1 MVDRLTTKNISVHY
15 CTYQQ
20 VSSFFPSP
28 VASSQISLWLRLRG
42 SGRKPCEQGNMA
54 ESLLLPVVRGVVGKA
69 ADALVQSITRVWG
82 VDKDRLKLE
91 RHLEYVQSLLADAE
105 AKSETNHAVRTW
117 MKELKAAAYQADDVL
132 DDFQYEALRREAM
145 SDQSVASKVL
155 SNFTS
160 KNRLVFRCKASRDLK
175 NVLKKI
181 DALVTEMAKF
191 GLVTLAEEPPQ
202 ALPRQTHSAL
212 DESMEIFG
220 REDNKDGVVE
230 LLLDQQDQQHV
241 QVLPIF
247 GMGGVGKTTLA
258 KMVYNNDKIQKHFE
272 LRMWHCVSENFEA
285 IPLVRSVIELA
296 TNSTCGLPDT
306 IELLRGKLQEAIG
319 RKRFLLILDDVWNED
334 QNKWEDD
341 LRPLLCS
348 SIGGSG
354 STIVVTSR
362 SRQVASIMGTLP
374 PHELV
379 CLSEDD
385 SWELFSKKA
394 FSKGVQE
401 QAEFVKI
408 GRCISKKCKGLPLAL
423 KTMGGLMSSKQQIQ
437 EWEAIADCNISD
449 TNRGKDEVLPILKLS
464 YKHLSPEM
472 KQCFAFCSVFPK
484 DYKME
489 KDMLIQ
495 LWMANGYLHEEGTM
509 DLTQKGEYVF
519 NELAWRSFFQDV
531 ILVKGPYWPY
541 GKYTSKHEINGCKM
555 HDLMHDLAKD
565 VANECANSE
574 ELIQQNL
581 PVNDIRHLHILRYD
595 QLDKISQ
602 LLGGTM
608 YLRTLLTPPSSYKNL
623 VKSKLMSSR
632 ALHFYCGRTST
643 VHMELITR
651 IAHLRYLDLSGSKIV
666 SLPNSIDMLYNLLS
680 LRLNGCRRL
689 QYLPEGMRTM
699 RKLCH
704 IYLLGCYRLERMPPK
719 LSVLHNLRTLTA
731 FVVGTKDGCGI
742 EELEDLRQI
751 GNRLELYNLREVK
764 CGSKA
769 NLHEKH
775 NLNELLLY
783 WNHCRDEYYR
793 STIGEAT
800 NHEQALESLVPH
812 DKLKI
817 LEVRSYG
824 GLTISQWMRNPQMF
838 RCLRELIMVGCPWCK
853 DLPIVWMSSSL
864 EHLCL
869 WRMESL
875 TTLCNSID
883 AEAEADNTSL
893 QIFPKLKMMELIDLP
908 ELDRWA
914 ENSAEEILSSV
925 TFPRLE
931 KLEIE
936 NCDKLASLPKL
947 PVLTYLRLSGR
958 EGNNSTGA
966 LISMRMPLGSL
977 PSLIHL
983 KISFLLVDLVMPPD
997 GKESQSQRHLDTL
1010 RSLKL
1015 EGDDA
1020 FISIFNKSKLQLGL
1034 REWLVSVEELNINK
1048 CHNIVRW
1055 PVEELRCFPRL
1066 RSLHIWDC
1074 SKLEGKGSS
1083 SEEDGILPLL
1093 PKFPA
1098 SLEEIWIERNRSLV
1112 ALPSNL
1118 GDLTKL
1124 RRLTVQRC
1132 DALKALPDGMD
1143 GLTSLEELTIGF
1155 CPGIEKFPQG
1165 LLQQLPALK
1174 YLCIDGCPDL
1184 KRRCGEGGEYFDLIA
1199 SGLFVSC
1206 VT

>member
-1 MVDRLTTKNISVHY
+1 
-15 CTYQQ
+15 
-20 VSSFFPSP
+20 
-28 VASSQISLWLRLRG
+28 
-42 SGRKPCEQGNMA
+42 
-54 ESLLLPVVRGVVGKA
+54 
-69 ADALVQSITRVWG
+69 
-82 VDKDRLKLE
+82 
-91 RHLEYVQSLLADAE
+91 
-105 AKSETNHAVRTW
+105 
-117 MKELKAAAYQADDVL
+117 
-132 DDFQYEALRREAM
+132 
-145 SDQSVASKVL
+145 
-155 SNFTS
+155 
-160 KNRLVFRCKASRDLK
+160 
-175 NVLKKI
+175 
-181 DALVTEMAKF
+181 
-191 GLVTLAEEPPQ
+191 
-202 ALPRQTHSAL
+202 
-212 DESMEIFG
+212 
-220 REDNKDGVVE
+220 
-230 LLLDQQDQQHV
+230 
-241 QVLPIF
+241 
-247 GMGGVGKTTLA
+247 
-258 KMVYNNDKIQKHFE
+258 
-272 LRMWHCVSENFEA
+272 MWHCVSENFEA

-296 TNSTCGLPDT
+296 TNSRCDLPNT
-306 IELLRGKLQEAIG
+306 IELLRGKLQEAIA

-354 STIVVTSR
+354 SKIVVTSR
-362 SRQVASIMGTLP
+362 SRQVVSIMGTLP

-401 QAEFVKI
+401 QVEFVKI

-437 EWEAIADCNISD
+437 EWEAIAACNISD

-484 DYKME
+484 DYLME

-495 LWMANGYLHEEGTM
+495 LWMANGYVHEEGTM

-531 ILVKGPYWPY
+531 IPVRKPSWPSFEY
-541 GKYTSKHEINGCKM
+541 ASKQEINGCKM
-555 HDLMHDLAKD
+555 HDLMHDLAKY
-565 VANECANSE
+565 VANECANAE

-581 PVNDIRHLHILRYD
+581 PVNDIRHLHISRDD
-595 QLDKISQ
+595 QLNEISE

-608 YLRTLLTPPSSYKNL
+608 YLRTLLMPPPSSYKDL
-623 VKSKLMSSR
+623 MKSKLMSSR
-632 ALHFYCGRTST
+632 ALRVHCGDISII
-643 VHMELITR
+643 HMELTCTT
-651 IAHLRYLDLSGSKIV
+651 HLRYLDLSDSMMIV
-666 SLPNSIDMLYNLLS
+666 SLPNSICMLYNLLS
-680 LRLNGCRRL
+680 LRLNGCSRL

-704 IYLLGCYRLERMPPK
+704 IYLLGCDRLERMPPK
-719 LSVLHNLRTLTA
+719 LSVLHNLRTLTT

-742 EELEDLRQI
+742 EELEDLQQI

-783 WNHCRDEYYR
+783 WDHFHDEYDK

-800 NHEQALESLVPH
+800 NHEQVLESLVPH
-812 DKLKI
+812 GELKT
-817 LEVRSYG
+817 LEVHGYR

-838 RCLRELIMVGCPWCK
+838 RCLRELIMVFCPGCK
-853 DLPIVWMSSSL
+853 DLPIVWLSSSL

-869 WRMESL
+869 RRMESL
-875 TTLCNSID
+875 TTLCKNID
-883 AEAEADNTSL
+883 VEAEADNTSL
-893 QIFPKLKMMELIDLP
+893 QIFPKLKRMELWSLP
-908 ELDRWA
+908 ELDRWV
-914 ENSAEEILSSV
+914 ENSAGEIFGSV

-931 KLEIE
+931 ELEIKY
-936 NCDKLASLPKL
+936 CDKLATLPRS
-947 PVLTYLRLSGR
+947 PVLTYLNLFGR
-958 EGNNSTGA
+958 KGNNSSGA

-977 PSLIHL
+977 SSLIRL
-983 KISFLLVDLVMPPD
+983 RISFLLVDVVMPPD
-997 GKESQSQRHLDTL
+997 GKESQSQRPLDTL
-1010 RSLKL
+1010 RYLEL
-1015 EGDDA
+1015 EGDEA
-1020 FISIFNKSKLQLGL
+1020 FITIFNKSKLQLGL
-1034 REWLVSVEELNINK
+1034 RDCLVFVEELCIIS
-1048 CHNIVRW
+1048 CPNIVRW
-1055 PVEELRCFPRL
+1055 PMEELHYFPRL
-1066 RSLHIWDC
+1066 RSLGICYC

-1098 SLEEIWIERNRSLV
+1098 SLEEIMIKNNISLV

-1118 GDLTKL
+1118 GDLVKL
-1124 RRLTVQRC
+1124 RRLIVLRC

-1143 GLTSLEELTIGF
+1143 GLTSLELLTIRD

-1165 LLQQLPALK
+1165 LLQRLPALK
-1174 YLCIDGCPDL
+1174 DLDIHGCPDL
-1184 KRRCGEGGEYFDLIA
+1184 ERRCREGGEYFDLIA
-1199 SGLFVSC
+1199 SIPDKDII
-1206 VT
+1206 

>member
-1 MVDRLTTKNISVHY
+1 
-15 CTYQQ
+15 
-20 VSSFFPSP
+20 
-28 VASSQISLWLRLRG
+28 
-42 SGRKPCEQGNMA
+42 MA

-69 ADALVQSITRVWG
+69 ADALVQSITRMWG

-91 RHLEYVQSLLADAE
+91 RHLVYVQSLLADAE

-132 DDFQYEALRREAM
+132 DDFQYEALRREAL
-145 SDQSVASKVL
+145 SGQSMASKIL

-160 KNRLVFRCKASRDLK
+160 KNRLVFRHKASRDLK
-175 NVLKKI
+175 NVLEKI
-181 DALVTEMAKF
+181 DELVTEMTKF
-191 GLVTLAEEPPQ
+191 GLVALPEAPPQ

-220 REDNKDGVVE
+220 REGDKDGVVE
-230 LLLDQQDQQHV
+230 LLLDQQDQQDV
-241 QVLPIF
+241 QVLPIL

-401 QAEFVKI
+401 QAKFVKI
-408 GRCISKKCKGLPLAL
+408 GRCISNKCKGLPLAL
-423 KTMGGLMSSKQQIQ
+423 KTMGGLMSSKQQIE

-472 KQCFAFCSVFPK
+472 KQCFAFCSLFPK
-484 DYKME
+484 DYEME

-509 DLTQKGEYVF
+509 DLTQKGEYIF

-531 ILVKGPYWPY
+531 ILVREPYFMHA
-541 GKYTSKHEINGCKM
+541 SKQEINGCKM

-565 VANECANSE
+565 VANECANAE
-574 ELIQQNL
+574 ELIQQNM
-581 PVNDIRHLHILRYD
+581 PVNDVHHLHIRGNY
-595 QLDKISQ
+595 QLNKISQ

-608 YLRTLLTPPSSYKNL
+608 YLRTLLMPPSSYKDL
-623 VKSKLMSSR
+623 MKSKLMPSR
-632 ALHFYCGRTST
+632 ALSILCRDTSI
-643 VHMELITR
+643 VHMLTR
-651 IAHLRYLDLSGSKIV
+651 TAHLRYLDLSYSSIV
-666 SLPNSIDMLYNLLS
+666 SLPNSICMLYNLLS
-680 LRLNGCRRL
+680 LRLNHCSLL

-704 IYLLGCYRLERMPPK
+704 IYLLGCGSLERMPPK
-719 LSVLHNLRTLTA
+719 LSVLHNLRTLTR

-751 GNRLELYNLREVK
+751 GGRLELYNLQEVK

-783 WNHCRDEYYR
+783 WDHFR
-793 STIGEAT
+793 EAT
-800 NHEQALESLVPH
+800 NHEQVWNLLY
-812 DKLKI
+812 LM
-817 LEVRSYG
+817 
-824 GLTISQWMRNPQMF
+824 IS
-838 RCLRELIMVGCPWCK
+838 
-853 DLPIVWMSSSL
+853 
-864 EHLCL
+864 
-869 WRMESL
+869 
-875 TTLCNSID
+875 
-883 AEAEADNTSL
+883 
-893 QIFPKLKMMELIDLP
+893 
-908 ELDRWA
+908 
-914 ENSAEEILSSV
+914 
-925 TFPRLE
+925 
-931 KLEIE
+931 
-936 NCDKLASLPKL
+936 
-947 PVLTYLRLSGR
+947 
-958 EGNNSTGA
+958 
-966 LISMRMPLGSL
+966 
-977 PSLIHL
+977 
-983 KISFLLVDLVMPPD
+983 
-997 GKESQSQRHLDTL
+997 
-1010 RSLKL
+1010 
-1015 EGDDA
+1015 
-1020 FISIFNKSKLQLGL
+1020 
-1034 REWLVSVEELNINK
+1034 
-1048 CHNIVRW
+1048 
-1055 PVEELRCFPRL
+1055 
-1066 RSLHIWDC
+1066 
-1074 SKLEGKGSS
+1074 
-1083 SEEDGILPLL
+1083 
-1093 PKFPA
+1093 
-1098 SLEEIWIERNRSLV
+1098 
-1112 ALPSNL
+1112 
-1118 GDLTKL
+1118 
-1124 RRLTVQRC
+1124 
-1132 DALKALPDGMD
+1132 
-1143 GLTSLEELTIGF
+1143 
-1155 CPGIEKFPQG
+1155 
-1165 LLQQLPALK
+1165 
-1174 YLCIDGCPDL
+1174 
-1184 KRRCGEGGEYFDLIA
+1184 
-1199 SGLFVSC
+1199 
-1206 VT
+1206 

>member
-1 MVDRLTTKNISVHY
+1 
-15 CTYQQ
+15 
-20 VSSFFPSP
+20 
-28 VASSQISLWLRLRG
+28 
-42 SGRKPCEQGNMA
+42 MA

-69 ADALVQSITRVWG
+69 ADTLVQSITSMWG
-82 VDKDRLKLE
+82 VDDDRRKLE
-91 RHLEYVQSLLADAE
+91 RHLVYVQSLLADAE
-105 AKSETNHAVRTW
+105 AKSETNRAVRTW

-155 SNFTS
+155 INFTS
-160 KNRLVFRCKASRDLK
+160 KNRLAFRCKASRNLK

-181 DALVTEMAKF
+181 DELVTEMAKF
-191 GLVTLAEEPPQ
+191 GLVKLAEEPPQ

-220 REDNKDGVVE
+220 REDDKDGVVE
-230 LLLDQQDQQHV
+230 LLVDQQDRQDV
-241 QVLPIF
+241 QVLPIL

-296 TNSTCGLPDT
+296 TSSRCDLPDT

-334 QNKWEDD
+334 RKKWEDD

-362 SRQVASIMGTLP
+362 SPKVALIMGTLP
-374 PHELV
+374 PRELV

-408 GRCISKKCKGLPLAL
+408 GRCISEKCKGLPLAL

-449 TNRGKDEVLPILKLS
+449 TNRGKDE
-464 YKHLSPEM
+464 
-472 KQCFAFCSVFPK
+472 
-484 DYKME
+484 
-489 KDMLIQ
+489 
-495 LWMANGYLHEEGTM
+495 
-509 DLTQKGEYVF
+509 
-519 NELAWRSFFQDV
+519 LAWRSFFQHV
-531 ILVKGPYWPY
+531 ILEREIDPPNYIDYP
-541 GKYTSKHEINGCKM
+541 SKQEISGCKM

-565 VANECANSE
+565 VANECAIAE

-581 PVNDIRHLHILRYD
+581 PMNDIRHLHISENYELNKMSR
-595 QLDKISQ
+595 
-602 LLGGTM
+602 LLGGTK
-608 YLRTLLTPPSSYKNL
+608 YLRTLLTPESSYKDL
-623 VKSKLMSSR
+623 MKSKLMSSR
-632 ALHFYCGRTST
+632 ALHIYEDTSI
-643 VHMELITR
+643 VRMELTR
-651 IAHLRYLDLSGSKIV
+651 IAHLRYLDLSDSYIV
-666 SLPNSIDMLYNLLS
+666 SLPNSICMLYSLLS
-680 LRLNGCRRL
+680 LRLNNCSRL

-704 IYLLGCYRLERMPPK
+704 IYLLGCIKLKRMPPK
-719 LSVLHNLRTLTA
+719 LSVLHNLRTLTT

-751 GNRLELYNLREVK
+751 GNRLELYNLRKVK

-783 WNHCRDEYYR
+783 WNNFRDEYVE
-793 STIGEAT
+793 STIGKAT
-800 NHEQALESLVPH
+800 DHEQVLESLVPH

-817 LEVRSYG
+817 LEVHGYC
-824 GLTISQWMRNPQMF
+824 GLTISKWMRNPQVF
-838 RCLRELIMVGCPWCK
+838 WFLRELIMTKCRGCK
-853 DLPIVWMSSSL
+853 DLPIVWLSSL
-864 EHLCL
+864 EHLSL
-869 WRMESL
+869 RDMESL
-875 TTLCNSID
+875 TTLCKNINLED
-883 AEAEADNTSL
+883 EADNTSL
-893 QIFPKLKMMELIDLP
+893 QIFPKLKRMELMSLP
-908 ELDRWA
+908 QLDKWA
-914 ENSAEEILSSV
+914 ENSAGEIVSSV
-925 TFPRLE
+925 TFPQLE
-931 KLEIE
+931 NLEIE
-936 NCDKLASLPKL
+936 YCEKLASLPRL
-947 PVLTYLRLSGR
+947 PVLTYLKLYYWHW
-958 EGNNSTGA
+958 NNSART
-966 LISMRMPLGSL
+966 LISMRVPLGSL

-983 KISFLLVDLVMPPD
+983 QISDLLVDVVMLPD
-997 GKESQSQRHLDTL
+997 SEESQSQRPLDTL
-1010 RSLKL
+1010 RYLKL

-1020 FISIFNKSKLQLGL
+1020 FETIFNKSKLQLGL
-1034 REWLVSVEELNINK
+1034 RDWLVSVEELDISSLD
-1048 CHNIVRW
+1048 IVRW

-1066 RSLHIWDC
+1066 QSLSICGC

-1093 PKFPA
+1093 PEFPA
-1098 SLEEIWIERNRSLV
+1098 SLEEIRIDSNRSLV

-1124 RRLTVQRC
+1124 RRLTLWRC

-1143 GLTSLEELTIGF
+1143 GLTSLEKLQIGY

-1165 LLQQLPALK
+1165 LLQRLPALK
-1174 YLCIDGCPDL
+1174 SLNIYDCPDL
-1184 KRRCGEGGEYFDLIA
+1184 QRRCREGGEYFDLIA
-1199 SGLFVSC
+1199 SIPDCYIPAPAQAQPRKWFLPSC
-1206 VT
+1206 GGGSQGN